1 MTEAPTDPLLAIAL
15 DMTTSLSAEDR
26 AQRLVRAVQRAVP
39 CDAVALLRTRG
50 DELVPIA
57 QIGLSPDLLGRRFGL
72 ADHPRLAQ
80 ICAAADPIVFAGDS
94 ALPDPFDGMLRAAAD
109 PSHRVHACLGCA
121 LRVDGELVGA
131 LTADALDS
139 RSFDHVD
146 RRLLAHLGALAGAAL
161 RTMLMIEAL
170 EQRAAREDLV
180 ARDLVRDALE
190 QRGGLLLGSSAPMRE
205 LRQEIELFAGADMPV
220 LVTGETGVGKELVV
234 RRLHSRSRRAD
245 QPLIYVNCAALP
257 ESIAES
263 ELFGHVKGAFTGA
276 DTARPG
282 KFGVA
287 DGASLFLDEVGELPL
302 HIQPKLLRVLQ
313 EGELQRVGEDRPRQV
328 DVRVLAATN
337 RNLDAEVAAGRFRA
351 DLLHRLDV
359 GRIRVPPLR
368 DHAEDVP
375 QLAGHFADEV
385 RRRLGCGS
393 VRFVPPA
400 LDRLMLGDWPGNV
413 RELENVVSRA
423 ILRAAARTKT
433 NERVL
438 VTVGDLDVAPA
449 AAAPTAAAPSP
460 ARELSATPPHL
471 RESVDAHQRARI
483 QDAVARHG
491 GNWAAAARELGLARA
506 NLHRLAQRLG
516 LK

>member
-1 MTEAPTDPLLAIAL
+1 MTASDTDPLLAIAL
-15 DMTTSLSAEDR
+15 DMTMSLSSEDR
-26 AQRLVRAVQRAVP
+26 AQRLVRAVQRALP
-39 CDAVALLRTRG
+39 CDAVTLLRASG
-50 DELVPIA
+50 EELVPIA
-57 QIGLSPDLLGRRFGL
+57 EIGLSPDLLGRRFRV
-72 ADHPRLAQ
+72 ADHPRLTQ

-94 ALPDPFDGMLRAAAD
+94 NLPDPFDGMLRVAAD

-139 RSFDHVD
+139 RSFDQVD

-161 RTMLMIEAL
+161 HTILMIEAL

-180 ARDLVRDALE
+180 ARDLVRDAME
-190 QRGGLLLGSSAPMRE
+190 QRGGLLLGSSAPMRA
-205 LRQEIELFAGADMPV
+205 LRQEIDLFAGADMPV

-234 RRLHSRSRRAD
+234 RRLHSRSRRAER
-245 QPLIYVNCAALP
+245 PLIYVNCAALP

-276 DTARPG
+276 DNARPG

-337 RNLDAEVAAGRFRA
+337 RDLDVEVAAGRFRA

-359 GRIRVPPLR
+359 GRIRVPALR
-368 DHAEDVP
+368 DHADDVP

-400 LDRLMLGDWPGNV
+400 LDRLLLGDWPGNV

-423 ILRAAARTKT
+423 ILRAAARTPAS
-433 NERVL
+433 ERVL
-438 VTVGDLDVAPA
+438 VTVADLDVSAPA
-449 AAAPTAAAPSP
+449 ATVSAARSVPERAQDAGPFS
-460 ARELSATPPHL
+460 L

-483 QDAVARHG
+483 LDTVAHHD